1 MKPSA
6 ISDMPV
12 PVTPGPSRFAWITD
26 HIDFVD
32 GLRIAVFAALAIG
45 AVLTPGFLSFPSLL
59 SLLTTLSFVGC
70 VAVGMTM
77 ITLSGHIMSF
87 SLGATAA
94 AAAVAFVYVLNAGG
108 LAAGVAA
115 ALVTGASISAAQG
128 IIIGSLRANPIIV
141 SIASLALIYG
151 ILNLLTG
158 NATLDVDSGS
168 VLAPAWRR
176 PFGIPIEAVAFLLCL
191 AIGQFLLSFT
201 IFGRRVFLI
210 GSGMRSADVLGLRV
224 WRSVTAVYAWAGM
237 FAAMAGIL
245 LATRYNQANMEY
257 GIGYDYDAIA
267 AVLVGGVAIKGGVG
281 SMWRTLAGV
290 CLMATVQVVLLLH
303 GFRQEWQYL
312 IAGLIVL
319 LVVVLQ
325 SRRRS

>member
-1 MKPSA
+1 VKPSVL
-6 ISDMPV
+6 SDMSV
-12 PVTPGPSRFAWITD
+12 PVTPAPGRFTWMTD
-26 HIDFVD
+26 RIDFVD

-45 AVLTPGFLSFPSLL
+45 AVLTPGFLSVPSLL

-77 ITLSGHIMSF
+77 ITLSGNIMSF

-94 AAAVAFVYVLNAGG
+94 AAAVAFVHVLNAWG
-108 LAAGVAA
+108 LAAGIAA
-115 ALVTGASISAAQG
+115 ALVTGALISAAQG
-128 IIIGSLRANPIIV
+128 LIIGSLRANPIIV

-151 ILNLLTG
+151 VLNLLTG
-158 NATLDVDSGS
+158 NATLDVETGS
-168 VLAPAWRR
+168 VLSPAWRR
-176 PFGIPIEAVAFLLCL
+176 PFGIPIEALAFLLCL
-191 AIGQFLLSFT
+191 FIGQCLLSFT
-201 IFGRRVFLI
+201 VFGRRVFLI

-224 WRSVTAVYAWAGM
+224 WRSVTAVYAWAGV

-267 AVLVGGVAIKGGVG
+267 AVLVGGVAIKGGIG

-325 SRRRS
+325 ARRRS